1 MNETILPVDF
11 ERVARQKSVAA
22 LCASGPLGLRKHL
35 CHLWRGQTTEPRPA

>member
-35 CHLWRGQTTEPRPA
+35 WRGQTTEPRPA